1 MAYFQKGEKE
11 FCNCNTATLQHIEL
25 RNVKNY
31 PAQNGESVQK
41 RRRRGVWC
49 GICNHLIISALQMRC
64 FVWVKGLLLH
74 AEGLLLH
81 AEVMLLHP
89 KSYASTDE
97 NCLSVKNGEKQVA
110 LF

>member
-1 MAYFQKGEKE
+1 
-11 FCNCNTATLQHIEL
+11 
-25 RNVKNY
+25 
-31 PAQNGESVQK
+31 
-41 RRRRGVWC
+41 
-49 GICNHLIISALQMRC
+49 MRC
-64 FVWVKGLLLH
+64 FLQVKGLLLH